1 MWSFVCLL
9 ALAAAD
15 PPSRIHADEQV
26 LFYPIYAC
34 RVDADAAWTIP
45 FHGAV
50 FEPELNSA
58 QRTVALELLRCTLGL
73 SRKDAAS
80 EIFKSRARHFLVDN
94 QRGKSI
100 AVRLGAKVFSAGTS
114 GANGHFSNTVRIE
127 AADMDGLRQREADK
141 AGWLSFQ
148 MVTASGDARTFA
160 GRVQVIG
167 DQGRSVISD
176 IDDTI
181 KITQVRD
188 RQALLANTFLRRF
201 EPVPGMAALH
211 RRWADQGTA
220 FHYVSGSPWQL
231 YQPLAEF
238 CDSEG
243 FPAGSF
249 HLKLFR
255 LKDSSAWAFLGSQ
268 ERYKTGV
275 IQRILSDFPRRQ
287 FTLIGDSGEQDP
299 EIYGAIA
306 REHPA
311 QIQRILIRD
320 VGGPS
325 AEPARFQKA
334 FDGVPRD
341 RWQVFDR
348 PDQVE
353 APAK

>member
-1 MWSFVCLL
+1 MWSLVCLL

-26 LFYPIYAC
+26 LFYPVYAY
-34 RVDADAAWTIP
+34 RIEGDTAWNIP
-45 FHGAV
+45 LHGAV

-58 QRTVALELLRCTLGL
+58 QRTVALELLRGTLGL
-73 SRKDAAS
+73 SRQDAAS

-100 AVRLGAKVFSAGTS
+100 AVRLGGKVLSAGTS
-114 GANGHFSNTVRIE
+114 GANGHFSSTIRID
-127 AADMDGLRQREADK
+127 AAEMDRLRRSEADK
-141 AGWLSFQ
+141 AGWLGFQ
-148 MVTASGDARTFA
+148 TVTAPGDARAFA

-167 DQGRSVISD
+167 TQGRSVISD

-201 EPVPGMAALH
+201 EPVPGMAALY
-211 RRWADQGTA
+211 RRWADQGDV
-220 FHYVSGSPWQL
+220 FHYVSASPWQL

-238 CDSEG
+238 CTAEG

-249 HLKLFR
+249 HLKFSR
-255 LKDSSAWAFLGSQ
+255 VKDSSAWAFLGPQ
-268 ERYKTGV
+268 DRYKIGV
-275 IQRILSDFPRRQ
+275 IERILADFPGRQ
-287 FTLIGDSGEQDP
+287 FTLVGDSGEQDP

-306 REHPA
+306 RKHLT
-311 QIQRILIRD
+311 QIERILIRN
-320 VGGPS
+320 VGGTG
-325 AEPARFQKA
+325 AETERFEKA
-334 FDGVPRD
+334 FDGVPRV

-348 PDQVE
+348 PEQLE
-353 APAK
+353 TPGK